1 MSVMAGDQE
10 RMVAL
15 LGDIVRDVSGFDI
28 GADANFFEAG
38 LTSEL
43 LLQVQRQ
50 VVIRLGREVAV
61 PVLFK
66 YPTRRSLARH
76 LCGAA
81 VALPEPPRVQTMPG
95 WPVAQSRREL
105 RNRIRNRDR

>member
-1 MSVMAGDQE
+1 MAGDQE

-15 LGDIVRDVSGFDI
+15 LGDIVRDVSGCDI

-50 VVIRLGREVAV
+50 VATRLGREVAV

-66 YPTRRSLARH
+66 YPTRRTLARH
-76 LCGAA
+76 LCGTAA
-81 VALPEPPRVQTMPG
+81 APPEPPRVETTPG
-95 WPVAQSRREL
+95 QSPAQSRREL